1 MSLLNSLPVA
11 SAITI
16 RRAAPDEAAILAQL
30 GRETFAETFGASYA
44 PHDLA
49 AFFAGPFSDEYMK
62 AELAVP
68 ANAAWIAIAD
78 EGAGAAGLAGFCLVG
93 PAKFDL
99 TAPLPKPGSVRRLYL
114 RAAFQGRG
122 IGTRLLELGIAWLEA
137 ENYHPLFLSVDAE
150 NYGAQRLYARYGFVK
165 IGEFAFM
172 VGSHADREFLMEQKS
187 TPEQSG
193 S

>member
-1 MSLLNSLPVA
+1 MPA
-11 SAITI
+11 PITI
-16 RRAAPDEAAILAQL
+16 RRAAPEEWAMVAQL
-30 GRETFAETFGASYA
+30 GRETFDETFGSSYA

-68 ANAAWIAIAD
+68 ANAAWIAIAK
-78 EGAGAAGLAGFCLVG
+78 EGTGAVGLAGFCLVG

-99 TAPLPKPGSVRRLYL
+99 TAALPKPGAVRRLYL
-114 RAAFQGRG
+114 RSAFHGRG
-122 IGTRLLELGIAWLEA
+122 IGTQLLELGMAWLEA

-165 IGEFAFM
+165 TGEFAFM
-172 VGSHADREFLMEQKS
+172 VGSQADREFLMERK
-187 TPEQSG
+187 TG
-193 S
+193 GA